1 VSFGKTIGRPGWNA
15 IQGGRTLNGLAR
27 IDGGSGNVGNPN
39 LKPLQSTNFDL
50 SAEHYYAK
58 SSYIAASYFT
68 KSIKDYNEAVIT

>member
-1 VSFGKTIGRPGWNA
+1 GSYGYALPSIDWSADLTPDTKLRVSFGKTIGRPGWNA

-50 SAEHYYAK
+50 SAEHYYA
-58 SSYIAASYFT
+58 
-68 KSIKDYNEAVIT
+68 